1 MLRRASQAGPMHEP
15 LNVMEN
21 DTVRSNIHDF
31 LIIIIIITN
40 NYVPIFR
47 TVSEKNR
54 RVLWKT
60 PIFNTPYVA
69 GLTVGICSTK

>member
-1 MLRRASQAGPMHEP
+1 MHEP

-31 LIIIIIITN
+31 LIIIIIIIIIITN

-47 TVSEKNR
+47 TVSEKKSASFVENAN
-54 RVLWKT
+54 
-60 PIFNTPYVA
+60 F
-69 GLTVGICSTK
+69 